1 MEKFLK
7 DCIGLFIILISLLFF
22 LIIDKMVP
30 LSSYWQQLLVPVD
43 SSEVQEDKDTSFPS
57 EKVPLKTTTRVS
69 LFMVGDALIHSAVYA
84 DADTGTGYDFRPM
97 IEEVKE
103 ISKNYDLAFYN
114 QETIL
119 GGSEL
124 GLSSYPRFN
133 SPYEV
138 GDAFIDA
145 GFNLVSLANNHTLD
159 RGETAILNSHRYWMQ
174 HPEVMT
180 AGSFS
185 SNDEMAQPNIG
196 EVNGI
201 RYAFFAYTDWTNE
214 LVAPSGKEYLLARYS
229 NELAKQDIEK
239 VRDQVDVVIVSMHF
253 GDEYSLSV
261 SSRQREIA
269 TYLASLG
276 VDIVIGH
283 HPHVVE
289 PIEMIDDTLVIYSLG
304 NFISAQ
310 RGVEKLTGMMFSL
323 DIVKTTEAGVSK
335 VSLENMKAGLV
346 YTYSDTINGIRR
358 NFKVYPYQNLTE
370 ELLPNHEMYYNKYMN
385 LILQNV
391 SNVERW

>member
-7 DCIGLFIILISLLFF
+7 DCIGLFIILIGLLFF
-22 LIIDKMVP
+22 LIINKMVP
-30 LSSYWQQLLVPVD
+30 LSSYWQPLLVPFD

-57 EKVPLKTTTRVS
+57 EKVPLKTTTRAS

-138 GDAFIDA
+138 GDAFVDA

-159 RGETAILNSHRYWMQ
+159 RGETAILNSHQYWKQ
-174 HPEVMT
+174 YPDVMT

-185 SNDEMAQPNIG
+185 SRDEMDQPNIG

-201 RYAFFAYTDWTNE
+201 SYAFFAYTDWTNG
-214 LVAPSGKEYLLARYS
+214 LVVPAGKDYLLARYS

-239 VRDQVDVVIVSMHF
+239 VRDQVDVVIVSMLF
-253 GDEYSLSV
+253 GDEYSFSV
-261 SSRQREIA
+261 SSRQRDIA

-323 DIVKTTEAGVSK
+323 DIIKTTEAGVSK

-346 YTYSDTINGIRR
+346 YTYSDTINGLRR

>member
-7 DCIGLFIILISLLFF
+7 DSICLFIILIILLLF
-22 LIIDKMVP
+22 LIIYKIFP
-30 LSSYWQQLLVPVD
+30 FSFYWQQLLIPFD
-43 SSEVQEDKDTSFPS
+43 SSVVQENEDTSLPS
-57 EKVPLKTTTRVS
+57 EEPPLKTTTRAS

-84 DADTGTGYDFRPM
+84 DADTGNGYDFRPM

-138 GDAFIDA
+138 GDAFVDA

-201 RYAFFAYTDWTNE
+201 SYAFFAYTDWTNG
-214 LVAPSGKEYLLARYS
+214 LVVPVGKDYLLARYS

-253 GDEYSLSV
+253 GDEYSFNV
-261 SSRQREIA
+261 SSRQRDIA

-289 PIEMIDDTLVIYSLG
+289 PIEMINDTLVIYSLG

-391 SNVERW
+391 SNIERW

>member
-7 DCIGLFIILISLLFF
+7 DCIGLFIILIGLLFF
-22 LIIDKMVP
+22 LIINKMVP
-30 LSSYWQQLLVPVD
+30 LSSYWQPLLVPFD

-57 EKVPLKTTTRVS
+57 EKVPLKTTTRAS
-69 LFMVGDALIHSAVYA
+69 LFMVGDALIHSAVYV

-138 GDAFIDA
+138 GDAFVDA

-159 RGETAILNSHRYWMQ
+159 RGETAILNSHQYWKQ
-174 HPEVMT
+174 YPDVMT

-185 SNDEMAQPNIG
+185 SRDEMDQPNIG

-201 RYAFFAYTDWTNE
+201 SYAFFAYTDWTNG
-214 LVAPSGKEYLLARYS
+214 LVVPAGKDYLLARYS

-253 GDEYSLSV
+253 GDEYSFSV
-261 SSRQREIA
+261 SSRQRDIA

-323 DIVKTTEAGVSK
+323 DIIKTTEAGVSK

-346 YTYSDTINGIRR
+346 YTYSDTINGLRR

>member
-7 DCIGLFIILISLLFF
+7 DCIGLFIILIGLLFF
-22 LIIDKMVP
+22 LIINKMVP
-30 LSSYWQQLLVPVD
+30 LSSYWQPLLVPFD

-57 EKVPLKTTTRVS
+57 EKVPLKTTTRAS

-138 GDAFIDA
+138 GDAFVDA

-159 RGETAILNSHRYWMQ
+159 RGETAILNSHQYWKQ
-174 HPEVMT
+174 YPDVMT

-185 SNDEMAQPNIG
+185 SRDEMDQPNIG

-201 RYAFFAYTDWTNE
+201 SYAFFAYTDWTNG
-214 LVAPSGKEYLLARYS
+214 LVVPAGKDYLLARYS

-253 GDEYSLSV
+253 GDEYSFSV
-261 SSRQREIA
+261 SSRQRDIA

-323 DIVKTTEAGVSK
+323 DIIKTTEAGVSK

-346 YTYSDTINGIRR
+346 YTYSDTINGLRR

>member
-7 DCIGLFIILISLLFF
+7 DCIGLFIILIALLFF

-57 EKVPLKTTTRVS
+57 EKVPLKTTTRAS

-201 RYAFFAYTDWTNE
+201 SYAFFAYTDWTNG
-214 LVAPSGKEYLLARYS
+214 LVVPVGKDYLLARYS

-253 GDEYSLSV
+253 GDEYSFNV
-261 SSRQREIA
+261 SSRQRDIA

-289 PIEMIDDTLVIYSLG
+289 PIEMINDTLVIYSLG

-391 SNVERW
+391 SNIERW

>member
-7 DCIGLFIILISLLFF
+7 DSICLFIILIILLLF
-22 LIIDKMVP
+22 LIIYKIFP
-30 LSSYWQQLLVPVD
+30 FSLYWQQLLIPFD
-43 SSEVQEDKDTSFPS
+43 SSVVQENKDTSLSS
-57 EKVPLKTTTRVS
+57 EEPPLKTTTRAS

-84 DADTGTGYDFRPM
+84 DADTGNGYDFRPM

-138 GDAFIDA
+138 GDAFVDA

-159 RGETAILNSHRYWMQ
+159 RGETAILNSHQYWKQ
-174 HPEVMT
+174 YLDVLT

-185 SNDEMAQPNIG
+185 SKDEMDQPNIG

-201 RYAFFAYTDWTNE
+201 RYAFFSYTDWTNG

-229 NELAKQDIEK
+229 NELVKQDIEK
-239 VRDQVDVVIVSMHF
+239 VRGQVDVVIVSMHF

-323 DIVKTTEAGVSK
+323 DIVKTTEAGVSQIT
-335 VSLENMKAGLV
+335 LENMKAGLV

>member
-7 DCIGLFIILISLLFF
+7 DCIGLFIILIGLLFF

-57 EKVPLKTTTRVS
+57 EKVPLKTTTRAS

-201 RYAFFAYTDWTNE
+201 RYAFFAYTDWTNG
-214 LVAPSGKEYLLARYS
+214 LVVPVGKDYLLARYS

-253 GDEYSLSV
+253 GDEYSFNV
-261 SSRQREIA
+261 SSRQRDIA

-289 PIEMIDDTLVIYSLG
+289 PIEMINDTLVIYSLG

-391 SNVERW
+391 SNIERW

>member
-7 DCIGLFIILISLLFF
+7 NSICLFIILIVLLLF
-22 LIIDKMVP
+22 LIIYKIFP
-30 LSSYWQQLLVPVD
+30 FSLYWQQLLIPFD
-43 SSEVQEDKDTSFPS
+43 SSVVQENEDTSLPS
-57 EKVPLKTTTRVS
+57 EEPPLKTTTRAS

-84 DADTGTGYDFRPM
+84 DADTGNGYDFRPM

-138 GDAFIDA
+138 GDAFVDA

-159 RGETAILNSHRYWMQ
+159 RGETAILNSHQYWKQ
-174 HPEVMT
+174 YPDVMT

-185 SNDEMAQPNIG
+185 SRDEMDQPNIG

-201 RYAFFAYTDWTNE
+201 SYAFFAYTDWTNG
-214 LVAPSGKEYLLARYS
+214 LVVPAGKDYLLARYS

-253 GDEYSLSV
+253 GDEYSFSV
-261 SSRQREIA
+261 SSRQRGIA

>member
-7 DCIGLFIILISLLFF
+7 DSICLFIILIVLLLF
-22 LIIDKMVP
+22 LIIYKIFPFSV
-30 LSSYWQQLLVPVD
+30 YWQQLLIPFD
-43 SSEVQEDKDTSFPS
+43 SSVVQENKDTSLSS
-57 EKVPLKTTTRVS
+57 EEPPLKTTTRAS

-84 DADTGTGYDFRPM
+84 DADTGNGYDFRPM

-138 GDAFIDA
+138 GDAFVDA

-159 RGETAILNSHRYWMQ
+159 RGETAILNSHQYWKQ
-174 HPEVMT
+174 HPDVMT

-185 SNDEMAQPNIG
+185 SKNEMDQPNIG

-201 RYAFFAYTDWTNE
+201 RYAFFAYTDWTNG
-214 LVAPSGKEYLLARYS
+214 LVVPSGKEYLLARYS

>member
-1 MEKFLK
+1 MERFLK
-7 DCIGLFIILISLLFF
+7 NSIFLFIIIIALLLFL
-22 LIIDKMVP
+22 LIYRIFPFSV
-30 LSSYWQQLLVPVD
+30 YWQQLFEYFEEV
-43 SSEVQEDKDTSFPS
+43 EVQEQEPAPIPPS
-57 EKVPLKTTTRVS
+57 KTQTRAS

-84 DADTGTGYDFRPM
+84 DADTGNGYDFRPM
-97 IEEVKE
+97 IEEVKK
-103 ISKNYDLAFYN
+103 ISKDYDLAFYN

-138 GDAFIDA
+138 GDAFVDA

-159 RGETAILNSHRYWMQ
+159 RGETAILNSHRYWGK
-174 HPEVMT
+174 HPDVKT

-185 SNDEMAQPNIG
+185 SWDDFNQPNIG

-201 RYAFFAYTDWTNE
+201 RYAFFAYTDWTNG
-214 LVAPSGKEYLLARYS
+214 LTVPSGKEYLLNRYS
-229 NELAKQDIEK
+229 NELAKQDIEA
-239 VRDQVDVVIVSMHF
+239 VRDRVDVVIVSMHF
-253 GDEYSLSV
+253 GDEYSLNV

-323 DIVKTTEAGVSK
+323 DIVKTTEDGVSK
-335 VSLENMKAGLV
+335 VTLENMKAGLV

-370 ELLPNHEMYYNKYMN
+370 ELLPNHEMYYNKYMD

>member
-7 DCIGLFIILISLLFF
+7 DCIGLFIILIGLLFF

-43 SSEVQEDKDTSFPS
+43 SSEVQEDKDTSFSS
-57 EKVPLKTTTRVS
+57 EKVPLKTTTRAS

-201 RYAFFAYTDWTNE
+201 SYAFFAYTDWTNG
-214 LVAPSGKEYLLARYS
+214 LVVPVGKDYLLARYS

-253 GDEYSLSV
+253 GDEYSFNV
-261 SSRQREIA
+261 SSRQRDIA

-289 PIEMIDDTLVIYSLG
+289 PIEMINDTLVIYSLG

-391 SNVERW
+391 SNIERW

>member
-7 DCIGLFIILISLLFF
+7 DSICLFIILIILLLF
-22 LIIDKMVP
+22 LIIYKIFP
-30 LSSYWQQLLVPVD
+30 FSFYWQQLLIPFD
-43 SSEVQEDKDTSFPS
+43 SSVVQENKDTSLSS
-57 EKVPLKTTTRVS
+57 EEPPLKTTTRAS

-84 DADTGTGYDFRPM
+84 DADTGNGYDFRPM

-138 GDAFIDA
+138 GDAFVDA

-159 RGETAILNSHRYWMQ
+159 RGETAILNSHQYWKQ
-174 HPEVMT
+174 YPDVLT

-185 SNDEMAQPNIG
+185 SKDEMDQPNIG

-201 RYAFFAYTDWTNE
+201 RYAFFAYTDWTNG

-239 VRDQVDVVIVSMHF
+239 VRGQVDVVIVSMHF